1 MRFEAVAKKAQP
13 LPPRLCPALFPY
25 GAACRLGA
33 VSCRNPRP
41 GGTSGRTWRL
51 QGPREREVFIGW
63 KPVLSDRKGIIFMP
77 LWGKAQAAE
86 VGSSSNETFQEYSLT
101 SFHKLGR

>member
-51 QGPREREVFIGW
+51 QGPRERE
-63 KPVLSDRKGIIFMP
+63 KCL
-77 LWGKAQAAE
+77 L
-86 VGSSSNETFQEYSLT
+86 VGSLSSLT
-101 SFHKLGR
+101 ERGSFLCRFGARHRRQKLVQVPTKHFKNIP